1 MDEEQLRTLI
11 RTIVR
16 ETLNPNL
23 VPIGVSNHHVHLT
36 EEDFQKL
43 FPGQKIEML
52 KKLRQ
57 HADFAAKQTVDLIG
71 PKGTIEHVRLMGPF
85 RSHSQVEIARSEN
98 FTLGID
104 APIRMSGDLDGTP
117 SIKVRSPYAEIE
129 IQGVIVAKRHIH
141 MSLDDAKR
149 FGVKLGDSM
158 QVEVD
163 GDGGRKTIFDDVVAR
178 PRKDF
183 ILEMHIDTDEANA
196 ANVGLGNNSFG
207 KVIIKKKN

>member
-1 MDEEQLRTLI
+1 MDEEHLRALI

-16 ETLNPNL
+16 EALNPNL

-57 HADFAAKQTVDLIG
+57 HADFAAKQTVDLVG

-141 MSLDDAKR
+141 MSLEDAKR

-178 PRKDF
+178 PREDF
-183 ILEMHIDTDEANA
+183 VLEMHIDTDEANA

>member
-1 MDEEQLRTLI
+1 
-11 RTIVR
+11 
-16 ETLNPNL
+16 
-23 VPIGVSNHHVHLT
+23 
-36 EEDFQKL
+36 
-43 FPGQKIEML
+43 
-52 KKLRQ
+52 
-57 HADFAAKQTVDLIG
+57 
-71 PKGTIEHVRLMGPF
+71 
-85 RSHSQVEIARSEN
+85 
-98 FTLGID
+98 
-104 APIRMSGDLDGTP
+104 MSGDLDGTP

-141 MSLDDAKR
+141 MSLEDAKR

-178 PRKDF
+178 PREDF
-183 ILEMHIDTDEANA
+183 VLEMHIDTDEANA

>member
-1 MDEEQLRTLI
+1 MDEEHLRTLI
-11 RTIVR
+11 RAIIK

-71 PKGTIEHVRLMGPF
+71 PKGTIKHVRLMGPY

-129 IQGVIVAKRHIH
+129 VQGVIVAKRHIH
-141 MSLDDAKR
+141 MSLEDAKR
-149 FGVKLGDSM
+149 FGVKLGDPM

-163 GDGGRKTIFDDVVAR
+163 GDGAPKTNFDDCVAR
-178 PRKDF
+178 PREDF
-183 ILEMHIDTDEANA
+183 VLEMHIDTDEANA
-196 ANVGLGNNSFG
+196 ANVGLGNNSYG
-207 KVIIKKKN
+207 KVIIKKKD

>member
-1 MDEEQLRTLI
+1 
-11 RTIVR
+11 
-16 ETLNPNL
+16 
-23 VPIGVSNHHVHLT
+23 
-36 EEDFQKL
+36 
-43 FPGQKIEML
+43 ML

-57 HADFAAKQTVDLIG
+57 HADFAAKQTVDLVG

-141 MSLDDAKR
+141 MSLEDAKR

-178 PRKDF
+178 PREDF
-183 ILEMHIDTDEANA
+183 VLEMHIDTDEANA

>member
-1 MDEEQLRTLI
+1 MDEEHLRALI

-57 HADFAAKQTVDLIG
+57 HADFAAKQTVDLVG
-71 PKGTIEHVRLMGPF
+71 PKGTIEHVRLMGTF

-141 MSLDDAKR
+141 MSLEDAKR

-178 PRKDF
+178 PREDF
-183 ILEMHIDTDEANA
+183 VLEMHIDTDEANA

>member
-1 MDEEQLRTLI
+1 MDEEHLR
-11 RTIVR
+11 
-16 ETLNPNL
+16 TLNPNL

-71 PKGTIEHVRLMGPF
+71 PKGTIKHVRLMGPY

-129 IQGVIVAKRHIH
+129 VQGVIVAKRHIH
-141 MSLDDAKR
+141 MSLEDAKR
-149 FGVKLGDSM
+149 FGVKLGDPM

-178 PRKDF
+178 PREDF
-183 ILEMHIDTDEANA
+183 VLEMHIDTDEANA
-196 ANVGLGNNSFG
+196 ANVGLGNNSYG
-207 KVIIKKKN
+207 KVIIKKKD

>member
-141 MSLDDAKR
+141 MSLEDAKR

-183 ILEMHIDTDEANA
+183 VLEMHIDTDEANA

>member
-1 MDEEQLRTLI
+1 MDEEHLRALI

-43 FPGQKIEML
+43 VPGQKIEML

-57 HADFAAKQTVDLIG
+57 HADFAAKQTVDLVG

-141 MSLDDAKR
+141 MSLEDAKR

-178 PRKDF
+178 PREDF
-183 ILEMHIDTDEANA
+183 VLEMHIDTDEANA

>member
-1 MDEEQLRTLI
+1 MDEEHLRTLI

-71 PKGTIEHVRLMGPF
+71 PKGTIEHVRLMGPY

-104 APIRMSGDLDGTP
+104 APMSGDLDGTP

-141 MSLDDAKR
+141 MSLEDAKR

-178 PRKDF
+178 PREDF
-183 ILEMHIDTDEANA
+183 VLEMHIDTDEANA

>member
-1 MDEEQLRTLI
+1 MDEEHLRTLI

-71 PKGTIEHVRLMGPF
+71 PKGTIEHVRLMGPY

-141 MSLDDAKR
+141 MSLEDAKR

-178 PRKDF
+178 PREDF
-183 ILEMHIDTDEANA
+183 VLEMHIDTDEAN
-196 ANVGLGNNSFG
+196 GLGIG
-207 KVIIKKKN
+207 KDMGILIK

>member
-1 MDEEQLRTLI
+1 MDEEHLRTLI
-11 RTIVR
+11 RAIIK

-71 PKGTIEHVRLMGPF
+71 PKGTIKHVRLMGPY

-129 IQGVIVAKRHIH
+129 VQGVIVDKRHIH
-141 MSLDDAKR
+141 MSLEDAKR
-149 FGVKLGDSM
+149 FGVKLGDPM

-163 GDGGRKTIFDDVVAR
+163 GDGGRKTIFDDVVAS
-178 PRKDF
+178 PREDF
-183 ILEMHIDTDEANA
+183 VLEMHIDTDEANA
-196 ANVGLGNNSFG
+196 ANVGLGNNSYG
-207 KVIIKKKN
+207 KVIIKKKD

>member
-1 MDEEQLRTLI
+1 MDEEHLRTLI
-11 RTIVR
+11 RAIIK

-71 PKGTIEHVRLMGPF
+71 PKGTIKHVRLMGPY

-129 IQGVIVAKRHIH
+129 VQGVIVAKRHIH
-141 MSLDDAKR
+141 MSLEDAKR
-149 FGVKLGDSM
+149 FGVKLGDPM

-178 PRKDF
+178 PREDF
-183 ILEMHIDTDEANA
+183 VFEMHIDTDEANA
-196 ANVGLGNNSFG
+196 ANVGLGNNSYG
-207 KVIIKKKN
+207 KVIIKKKD